1 MSGPAA
7 ADRRALLVV
16 DVQTDFCP
24 GGALAV
30 PAGDGVIP
38 TLNRVI
44 EQAHTRGWA
53 VYASRD
59 WHPPDS
65 GHFAAFGGRWP
76 VHCLAGSPGAA
87 FAPDLRLPADAVVI
101 SKGRSRLDAGYS
113 VFEGTT
119 DSGRLL
125 VDDLKGRRIAR
136 LYVGGLATDYCVR
149 ASVLDACRAGFDVA
163 VLTDAIA
170 GLDPDGARR
179 ALRDMQAAGARLTS
193 AGALEV
199 F

>member
-1 MSGPAA
+1 MTGPAA

-16 DVQTDFCP
+16 DVQSDFCP

-76 VHCLAGSPGAA
+76 VHCVAGSPGAA
-87 FAPDLRLPADAVVI
+87 FAPDLRLPADALVI
-101 SKGRSRLDAGYS
+101 SKGRSRVDDGYS
-113 VFEGTT
+113 AFEGTT

-149 ASVLDACRAGFDVA
+149 ASVLDACRAGIDVA

-193 AGALEV
+193 SSALEV

>member
-1 MSGPAA
+1 LTGPAA
-7 ADRRALLVV
+7 TDRRALLVV

-38 TLNRVI
+38 PLNRVI

-76 VHCLAGSPGAA
+76 IHCVAGSPGAA
-87 FAPDLRLPADAVVI
+87 FARDLRLPADAIVI
-101 SKGRSRLDAGYS
+101 SKGRSRVDDGYS
-113 VFEGTT
+113 ALEGTT

-125 VDDLKGRRIAR
+125 ADDLKGRRIAR

-149 ASVLDACRAGFDVA
+149 ASVLDACRAGLDVA
-163 VLTDAIA
+163 VLTDAVA

>member
-59 WHPPDS
+59 WHPPGS
-65 GHFAAFGGRWP
+65 GHFADFGGRWP
-76 VHCLAGSPGAA
+76 VHCVAGSPGAA
-87 FAPDLRLPADAVVI
+87 FAPDLRLPADAIVI
-101 SKGRSRLDAGYS
+101 SKGRSRVDDGYS
-113 VFEGTT
+113 AFEGTT